1 MWCSAGFT
9 LHGWLTGAF
18 LEDQRVVYAAL
29 FFFIELT
36 KQVGAQLRIVRKQTL
51 GDKNQFYFKM

>member
-1 MWCSAGFT
+1 VLVFA

-36 KQVGAQLRIVRKQTL
+36 KTKQVGAQLRIVRKQTL
-51 GDKNQFYFKM
+51 GDKNQSVLKI